1 MKLRKHSKYF
11 LFALFVLLLIG
22 AFLIVKP
29 FIGAILTSL
38 VLGYIFYPVYRWM
51 NKKIKRPTIA
61 ALLMIF
67 ILLIIIFVPAFFFF
81 NMLFSEAVGFYN
93 GFESTNIGLFFQDH
107 FNVVLSES
115 AQSSIGSIIGEVQNY
130 LFNEV
135 SSFVFSLPL
144 KIISFVI
151 MMFIMFFVFKDGERI
166 VNAFKKSMPI
176 EESHRYRVFK
186 KIETTVNSLV
196 YGEIVISII
205 EGIVAILGF
214 WLLGVPS
221 PMLWGLVVAIVALLP
236 AIGPLVVWLPMGVIL
251 ILQGHVA
258 AGVGVF
264 LFGAII
270 LTLLLDIVIKPKV
283 LGYKGHIH
291 PIIILLG
298 VLGGLTVFGLTGIIL
313 GPVILVLLILI
324 VEIYIKEGI
333 N

>member
-38 VLGYIFYPVYRWM
+38 VLGYIFFPVYKWM
-51 NKKIKRPTIA
+51 NKWIKKPTIT
-61 ALLMIF
+61 ALLMILL
-67 ILLIIIFVPAFFFF
+67 LLIIIFVPAFFFF
-81 NMLFSEAVGFYN
+81 NMLFGEAAAWYGSYQ
-93 GFESTNIGLFFQDH
+93 STDIALFFQDH
-107 FNVVLSES
+107 FNVVLTES
-115 AQSSIGSIIGEVQNY
+115 AIGNIDNVLGDIQTYV
-130 LFNEV
+130 FTEV
-135 SSFVFSLPL
+135 SSFVFSLPM

-151 MMFIMFFVFKDGERI
+151 MMFIIFFVFRDGEKI
-166 VNAFKKSMPI
+166 VNAFKKTMPI
-176 EESHRYRVFK
+176 EESHKYRVFK
-186 KIETTVNSLV
+186 KVETTVNSLV
-196 YGEIVISII
+196 YGEIAISIL
-205 EGIVAILGF
+205 EGIVAIIGF
-214 WLLGVPS
+214 WLLGVSS
-221 PMLWGLVVAIVALLP
+221 PVLWGLVVAIVALLP
-236 AIGPLVVWLPMGVIL
+236 AIGPLVVWLPMSI
-251 ILQGHVA
+251 IMFLQGDTIP
-258 AGVGVF
+258 GIGVF

-270 LTLLLDIVIKPKV
+270 LTLLLDIIIKPKV

-313 GPVILVLLILI
+313 GPVILVLLILL